1 MKKIALAL
9 ALIASLQIADAQV
22 KTPSAAKSA
31 AEKAQADAANPK
43 KNTKVATWTKL
54 GQAYIDAYAAPAGNA
69 WVGASKQELALVMG
83 NMKPSKSEVVELNG
97 QQMTK
102 DTYENCNFYYSA
114 NDVLQIIEVTKPV
127 YADALDK
134 AFKAFNE
141 AAKVDVKNTKA
152 ADIANALKD
161 ISGKLVQEAYNQYTF
176 GNMKAASE
184 FFEKAAVVS
193 ATKPCAAVDTNS
205 FYNAGFTAQIAG
217 DNDRAKK
224 MYDICLN
231 DYKYEGEGGEIYAK
245 LADLSDKAGN
255 KEEMKK
261 YLETGFS
268 RFPQSQS
275 ILIGLINYY
284 ISSNEDTGRLFDLI
298 NEAKKN
304 EPNNASLWYVEGNI
318 NSQLGKTEDAIAAY
332 EKCAEINPD
341 YEYGFIGEGILFYNK
356 ALELQEK
363 AQAEMDDAKYQ
374 KLAEE
379 FEAALKNC
387 IAPFEKAFNLTKDDA
402 LKVNVAEYLKNATY
416 RFRDEDDNFKAAYEK
431 YSAIV
436 ANGTA
441 K

>member
-1 MKKIALAL
+1 MKKIALVL
-9 ALIASLQIADAQV
+9 ALIASMQIADAQV
-22 KTPSAAKSA
+22 KSPSAAKAA

-43 KNTKVATWTKL
+43 KNTKVATWIKL
-54 GQAYIDAYAAPAGNA
+54 GQAYIDAYSAPAGNA
-69 WVGASKQELALVMG
+69 WVGAGKQELALVMG
-83 NMKPSKSEVVELNG
+83 SKPAKSEVVEVNG

-102 DTYENCNFYYSA
+102 DTYENCNLYFSA
-114 NDVLQIIEVTKPV
+114 NEVLQIIEVTKPV

-134 AFKAFNE
+134 AYKAFQE
-141 AAKVDVKNTKA
+141 AAKVDEKGSKT

-161 ISGKLVQEAYNQYTF
+161 ISGKLVQDAYNEYTF

-184 FFEKAAVVS
+184 YFEKAAVVS
-193 ATKPCAAVDTNS
+193 ATKPCTAIDTNS

-224 MYDICLN
+224 MYDICLDKYN
-231 DYKYEGEGGEIYAK
+231 YEGEGGEIYAK
-245 LADLSDKAGN
+245 LADLCDKADD
-255 KEEMKK
+255 KEGMKN
-261 YLETGFS
+261 YLEKGFA

-284 ISSNEDTGRLFDLI
+284 ISSGEDTGRLFELI
-298 NEAKKN
+298 DEAKKN

-318 NSQLGKTEDAIAAY
+318 NTQLGKIEDAVAAY
-332 EKCAEINPD
+332 EKCAQINPE
-341 YEYGFIGEGILFYNK
+341 YEYGFIGEGILYYNK
-356 ALELQEK
+356 AIELQEK
-363 AQAEMDDAKYQ
+363 AQSEMDDAKYQ

-387 IAPFEKAFNLTKDDA
+387 IAPFEKAFNLSKDDA

-416 RFRDEDDNFKAAYEK
+416 RFRDEDANFKAAYEK
-431 YSAIV
+431 YADIV
-436 ANGTA
+436 AKGTA